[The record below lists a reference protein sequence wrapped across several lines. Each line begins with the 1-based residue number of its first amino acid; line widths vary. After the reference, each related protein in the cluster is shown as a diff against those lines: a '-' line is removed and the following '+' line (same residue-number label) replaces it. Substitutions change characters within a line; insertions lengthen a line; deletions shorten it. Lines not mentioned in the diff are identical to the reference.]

1 MTWNIFRHTIV
12 YGVALAGLGVVGG
25 PQAHATP
32 YAFAQNQLTNF
43 QILVDSG
50 TVVIQSASR
59 NTINTANYNGSGT
72 SFADPVAVPA
82 ASDAAQATAGPG
94 PFPGENNYGVGA
106 GLAGGM
112 VGTRADSFTSGGN
125 PFVANGGTVTPA
137 GGTGTASVNNV
148 AEGHGSGA
156 STGNSDAQN
165 TANAL
170 FTIDVGGGGATL
182 NFAFSDTINLMAS
195 TDTLGESAIAAL
207 ANTFTVQ
214 DSTGNVIFEFT
225 PNGTSGAGDPFNING
240 SVSSNSGSLAAP
252 ISNSGAFASP
262 ITSLLAPG
270 TYTVGLRS
278 GSTENILGVAV
289 PEPASLLLLGG
300 GLVGL
305 GLLRLQRRRRD

>member
-1 MTWNIFRHTIV
+1 MEW
-12 YGVALAGLGVVGG
+12 LWPELGVVGG

-112 VGTRADSFTSGGN
+112 VGTRADSVTSAGN

-156 STGNSDAQN
+156 STRQLRCPEHSQR
-165 TANAL
+165 
-170 FTIDVGGGGATL
+170 
-182 NFAFSDTINLMAS
+182 
-195 TDTLGESAIAAL
+195 
-207 ANTFTVQ
+207 TVYHRR
-214 DSTGNVIFEFT
+214 G
-225 PNGTSGAGDPFNING
+225 
-240 SVSSNSGSLAAP
+240 
-252 ISNSGAFASP
+252 
-262 ITSLLAPG
+262 
-270 TYTVGLRS
+270 
-278 GSTENILGVAV
+278 
-289 PEPASLLLLGG
+289 
-300 GLVGL
+300 
-305 GLLRLQRRRRD
+305 RRRCDTQLRVQRYDKSDGQH